1 MDPFVRQVNQVGSY
15 DFYLHD
21 QGAPITI
28 GLVEVK
34 AAQ

>member
-1 MDPFVRQVNQVGSY
+1 VNAVGSY

-28 GLVEVK
+28 GLVEVQM
-34 AAQ
+34 AQ